1 MLLIFLKYFIIYLLI
16 SLLSNKEYNKN
27 NLFLINNDNTHANN
41 YNDLLLYYNQKID
54 NSLFFN
60 VTSLNY
66 YLSFKYEI
74 IKIEFK
80 IKFYDEN
87 KNVFEPSD
95 LTLYKNLTIIC
106 HMELKD
112 SNISI
117 DSLPNIYKN
126 KHYNCLEFF
135 KLNENAHFGIKIY
148 NTQNFLEYYPI
159 FYFKHEYKKYN
170 NLKYYN
176 DRIFSPL
183 FIKNKY
189 ITMVKKMNEIQFNE
203 SLKLKNSYIRY
214 PVSTLKRYIAI
225 NDNKWNFEN
234 IYNYYSCFCKGKNCL
249 DLKIPQKCKFDFYT
263 YIIDNNRDLYKKTDY
278 LFVDFIFSEL
288 SSDDV
293 YPVFK
298 EMKKQKLPVHYLTEK
313 EEIYNKYCH
322 KINKCTIIIKI
333 NKCNYY
339 NSGDFLEKH
348 LTLFFKLKAVVS
360 GRYTNLHSIS
370 LLLYNIEYITYIAV
384 GHGVCYFKDYLF
396 NDYRLYGRKRN
407 NKLLIQD
414 YLFNDYRLYGRKRNN
429 KLLIPPSNKLIS
441 LPKKYG
447 WKNEDIIKIN
457 LPRWDL
463 YEKDYK
469 SFLSKSEE
477 KFKKKYIFI
486 MFTWRNTRDNKNISS
501 YYNYNII
508 NLLKSE
514 QLNLILVKYNITLYF
529 TLHRL
534 ILNNYKNI
542 YDNIIKNNKYIQFI
556 NQKDI
561 SECLR
566 KVDLVISDFSSI
578 IFDVIYRRKPYII
591 YIPDSNDPQI
601 NETYDDDYFKII
613 ESLKSGKI
621 YFENKFFNI
630 NSTINKIIYYIKNNF
645 NLEPNLKKFFDSFGF
660 KKGKNINKFIN
671 YLKSLK

>member
-1 MLLIFLKYFIIYLLI
+1 MLLIFLKYFIIYLILI
-16 SLLSNKEYNKN
+16 SLLSNKKYNKN
-27 NLFLINNDNTHANN
+27 NLFLINNDNTHSNN
-41 YNDLLLYYNQKID
+41 YNDLLFYYNQKID

-60 VTSLNY
+60 MTSINY

-117 DSLPNIYKN
+117 DSLSNIYKN
-126 KHYNCLEFF
+126 KYYKCLEFF

-159 FYFKHEYKKYN
+159 FNFKHEYEKYN

-214 PVSTLKRYIAI
+214 PISTLKRYIAI

-234 IYNYYSCFCKGKNCL
+234 IYNYYFCFCKGKNCL
-249 DLKIPQKCKFDFYT
+249 NLKIPQKCKFDFYT
-263 YIIDNNRDLYKKTDY
+263 YIIDNNRDLYKKTEY

-313 EEIYNKYCH
+313 EEIYNKYCY

-348 LTLFFKLKAVVS
+348 LTLFFKLKAVIS

-407 NKLLIQD
+407 NKI
-414 YLFNDYRLYGRKRNN
+414 
-429 KLLIPPSNKLIS
+429 LIPPSNKLIS

-457 LPRWDL
+457 LPRWDK
-463 YEKDYK
+463 YNNI
-469 SFLSKSEE
+469 SKINKN
-477 KFKKKYIFI
+477 KFILF
-486 MFTWRNTRDNKNISS
+486 MFTWRDINKNKQISRFYIS
-501 YYNYNII
+501 NII
-508 NLLKSE
+508 NLLKNK
-514 QLNLILVKYNITLYF
+514 QLNKELKKNNIKLYFALHRYIMEKYYNIF
-529 TLHRL
+529 
-534 ILNNYKNI
+534 N
-542 YDNIIKNNKYIQFI
+542 NIIKNNVNMEYI
-556 NQKDI
+556 NQNEI
-561 SECLR
+561 SEILT
-566 KVDLVISDFSSI
+566 KVSLVITDFSSI
-578 IFDVIYRRKPYII
+578 IFDLMYKGNPFII
-591 YIPDSNDPQI
+591 YIPDVYDPLIKDIYKNDYYNIIQSFRNKTINFENIFLNI
-601 NETYDDDYFKII
+601 NE
-613 ESLKSGKI
+613 
-621 YFENKFFNI
+621 
-630 NSTINKIIYYIKNNF
+630 TINKIIYYIHKNF
-645 NLEPNLKKFFDSFGF
+645 KLEDKMKKFYNSFGLTIGQNINRF
-660 KKGKNINKFIN
+660 IDYIKNIK
-671 YLKSLK
+671 